1 MKLEEIRSAG
11 ILLFI
16 INPPTFSLGFFSL
29 SFLGAELY
37 VLEGKGINL
46 VYQRE
51 RSMGRTTQHTMGAVK
66 NGSQNA
72 K

>member
-51 RSMGRTTQHTMGAVK
+51 LYG
-66 NGSQNA
+66 
-72 K
+72 